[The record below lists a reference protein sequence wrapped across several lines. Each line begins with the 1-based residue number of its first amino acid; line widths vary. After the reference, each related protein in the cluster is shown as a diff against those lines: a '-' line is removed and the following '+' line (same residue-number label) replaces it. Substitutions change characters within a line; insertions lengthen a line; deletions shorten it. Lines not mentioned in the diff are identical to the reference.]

1 MISEL
6 SSSPGSNGLGG
17 PFPNGLSNSTTIVL
31 SSETGIEGVK
41 S

>member
-17 PFPNGLSNSTTIVL
+17 PFPNGLSNSTTIL
-31 SSETGIEGVK
+31 SSETGIEDVK